1 MAAHS
6 QGSSTM
12 DSLIK
17 ENLESLLQETSNTK
31 RLGRRILSHSEPPEH
46 LQEQLN
52 NLSRLLIQQDAFD
65 ALLEPV
71 TLMSRAGQTHT
82 LDAHAMRA
90 MLASLEEVRKHI
102 AALEDIN
109 YAQLISWLVSLAVA
123 RKIIRVKTTDKG

>member
-1 MAAHS
+1 
-6 QGSSTM
+6 M

-31 RLGRRILSHSEPPEH
+31 RLGRRIISLAGFLNHSEPPEH

-71 TLMSRAGQTHT
+71 TLMSRAGLTHT

-90 MLASLEEVRKHI
+90 MLASLEEARKQI

-109 YAQLISWLVSLAVA
+109 YAQLISWLVNLAVA
-123 RKIIRVKTTDKG
+123 RKIIRFKTMDKS